1 MKIWSLTM
9 EKVFL
14 FASYQTPLGNPN
26 EISSVGELSP
36 YGRSFSRYVQDIV
49 SPVMPDIVFSLF
61 GSAQNNTETE
71 STILV
76 TANITNLLTQNNS
89 VSFTYLSTYLLSNF
103 DVTLVDVGDLVY
115 MGNKCWY
122 DHFTIVLNGKLVTV
136 VCTDAAWR
144 TVYSNYEIVV
154 ISPISVNTFLQHY
167 NQVKASLADLAPNAI
182 FTAINDEKKNNQESA
197 IVPVIHSYAPAGL
210 TPIEVT
216 WYCLVYGP
224 FGNVKEA
231 LDGAITSF
239 LESIATRDVWKAL
252 FPSLYNKRELFILP
266 MWEKALD
273 AVAGHEVSYGSV
285 VKATDVI
292 ARAVSSCSHLGEE
305 YVASVAILLPTAY
318 KFINC
323 IFFPTVFVNTAMFLS
338 LISDY
343 LPVSAMSSDFARMR
357 LSTQQLALILYELIS
372 KAEQFS
378 DYGTNTAPVVTRN
391 GKRYLTSSYGDITL
405 FVEIK
410 TS

>member
-1 MKIWSLTM
+1 M

-26 EISSVGELSP
+26 EINSVGELSP

-61 GSAQNNTETE
+61 GSEQNNTETE

-76 TANITNLLTQNNS
+76 TANLTNLLTQNNS

-103 DVTLVDVGDLVY
+103 DITLVNVGELVY
-115 MGNKCWY
+115 MGNKYWY
-122 DHFTIVLNGKLVTV
+122 DHFTVVLNGKLVTV
-136 VCTDAAWR
+136 VCTDTAWR
-144 TVYSNYEIVV
+144 KVYSNYEIVV
-154 ISPISVNTFLQHY
+154 VPPIDVSVFTQHY
-167 NQVKASLADLAPNAI
+167 NQVSGGLSAVTPDHI
-182 FTAINDEKKNNQESA
+182 FTTINNLKKNSQETA
-197 IVPVIHSYAPAGL
+197 IAPVVHNYSPVGL
-210 TPIEVT
+210 TPLPVT
-216 WYCLVYGP
+216 WYCLIYGP

-231 LDGAITSF
+231 LEGAITDL
-239 LESIATRDVWKAL
+239 LETAAGSEFWKTV

-266 MWEKALD
+266 LWEKALGAID
-273 AVAGHEVSYGSV
+273 GHEVSYGSV

-292 ARAVSSCSHLGEE
+292 ERAISSCSQLGEE

-323 IFFPTVFVNTAMFLS
+323 IFVPTVFVNATGFLS

-357 LSTQQLALILYELIS
+357 LPTQKLALLLYELIN

-378 DYGTNTAPVVTRN
+378 DYGANTAPVVMRN
-391 GKRYLTSSYGDITL
+391 GKRYLTSSYNDITL

-410 TS
+410 TT

>member
-1 MKIWSLTM
+1 M

-26 EISSVGELSP
+26 EINSVGELSP

-49 SPVMPDIVFSLF
+49 SPVLPDIVFSLF
-61 GSAQNNTETE
+61 GSEQNNTETE
-71 STILV
+71 TVALV
-76 TANITNLLTQNNS
+76 TANLTNLLTQNNS

-103 DVTLVDVGDLVY
+103 DITLVDVGDLVY
-115 MGNKCWY
+115 MGNKYWY
-122 DHFTIVLNGKLVTV
+122 DHFTVALNGKLVTV
-136 VCTDAAWR
+136 VCTDTAWR
-144 TVYSNYEIVV
+144 KVYSNYEIVV
-154 ISPISVNTFLQHY
+154 IPPIGTNTFLQHY
-167 NQVKASLADLAPNAI
+167 NQVKAAMASVAPNAI
-182 FTAINDEKKNNQESA
+182 FTAINDIKKNNQETA
-197 IVPVIHSYAPAGL
+197 IVPVIHNYAPVGL
-210 TPIEVT
+210 EPIAVT
-216 WYCLVYGP
+216 WYCLIYGP

-239 LESIATRDVWKAL
+239 LEDAGSRDLWNTL
-252 FPSLYNKRELFILP
+252 FPSLYNKREIFILP
-266 MWEKALD
+266 LWEKALG
-273 AVAGHEVSYGSV
+273 AISGHEVSYGSV

-292 ARAVSSCSHLGEE
+292 DRAISSCSQLGEE
-305 YVASVAILLPTAY
+305 YVASVAIILPTAY

-323 IFFPTVFVNTAMFLS
+323 IFVPTVFVNTTTFLS

-357 LSTQQLALILYELIS
+357 LPTQKLALLLYELIN

-391 GKRYLTSSYGDITL
+391 GKRYLTSSYSDITL

-410 TS
+410 TT